1 MQRIYMRLL
10 LVGSEYAGARAL
22 ARALIEWSRE
32 TMGAFIGVPDEYLIH
47 DHFLIPNISHP
58 PEFTD
63 EEQEQILALSPR
75 VKEMIQRHNIFY
87 HIPFS
92 TPGADSV
99 MIGLHIEDNVY
110 GPLYFDYLVNPDPDD
125 PIMMTR
131 NLFEPWINE
140 FAPETVLVL
149 VKASPDAIR
158 KRMVERPHKRGVV
171 QKGDIEL
178 VLRRFEEEFDQ
189 SALPNKLVIDTT
201 DATVEESVAEF
212 ASKVEP
218 FLTDRDRERK
228 ASIRGEDG

>member
-1 MQRIYMRLL
+1 MRLL
-10 LVGSEYAGARAL
+10 LVGCEYAGARTL

-32 TMGAFIGVPDEYLIH
+32 TMDAFAGVPDEYLVH
-47 DHFLIPNISHP
+47 DHFLMPKISHP

-63 EEQEQILALSPR
+63 EEHEQILALSPR

-92 TPGADSV
+92 TAGADSM

-110 GPLYFDYLVNPDPDD
+110 GPLYFDYLVDLDPDD
-125 PIMMTR
+125 PIMATR
-131 NLFEPWINE
+131 NMFEPWINQ

-158 KRMVERPHKRGVV
+158 DRMAKRPHKRGVL
-171 QKGDIEL
+171 QHGDIEF
-178 VLRRFEEEFDQ
+178 VLRRFDEEFDQ

-201 DATVEESVAEF
+201 DTTVEGSVAEF
-212 ASKVEP
+212 ASRIGP
-218 FLTDRDRERK
+218 FLTDRDRQRMTSK
-228 ASIRGEDG
+228 NAGGG

>member
-1 MQRIYMRLL
+1 MRLL
-10 LVGSEYAGARAL
+10 LVGSEYAGARTL

-32 TMGAFIGVPDEYLIH
+32 TMGAFVGVPDEYLVH
-47 DHFLIPNISHP
+47 DHFLMPKISHP

-63 EEQEQILALSPR
+63 EEHEQILALSPR

-92 TPGADSV
+92 TSGADSV

-110 GPLYFDYLVNPDPDD
+110 GPLYFDYLVDPDPDD
-125 PIMMTR
+125 PIMATR
-131 NLFEPWINE
+131 NMFEPWINQ

-158 KRMVERPHKRGVV
+158 KRMAERPHKRGVL
-171 QKGDIEL
+171 QNGDIEL
-178 VLRRFEEEFDQ
+178 VLRRFEEGFHR

-201 DATVEESVAEF
+201 DSTVEESVAEF
-212 ASKVEP
+212 ASQIGP
-218 FLTDRDRERK
+218 FLTDRDRERM
-228 ASIRGEDG
+228 DGINAAGG